1 MTPGPTILVIDDD
14 EPILELMT
22 SLLRQY
28 SFRPMTASSGR
39 EALEAIR
46 TETPDLVLLDLGLPD
61 MSGEKLLEEI
71 LRISGRSIPVVI
83 LSGHQ
88 LTEEEWSES
97 GAVGALQKPFDVRHL
112 IDQIRQNLSAPT
124 G

>member
-1 MTPGPTILVIDDD
+1 MTPGPMILVVDDD

-28 SFRPMTASSGR
+28 SFRSMTASSGR

-46 TETPDLVLLDLGLPD
+46 TESPDLVLLDLGLPD

-71 LRISGRSIPVVI
+71 LTISDRSIPVVI

-88 LTEEEWSES
+88 LTEEEWSRT
-97 GAVGALQKPFDVRHL
+97 GAVGALQKPFDVRQL
-112 IDQIRQNLSAPT
+112 IEQIRQHLAAPT
-124 G
+124 E